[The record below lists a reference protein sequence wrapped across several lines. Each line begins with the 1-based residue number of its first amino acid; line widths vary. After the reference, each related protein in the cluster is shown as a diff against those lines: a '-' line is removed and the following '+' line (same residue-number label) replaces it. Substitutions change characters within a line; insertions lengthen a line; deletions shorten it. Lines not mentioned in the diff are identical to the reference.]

1 MEQKKY
7 TAWITQ
13 VFSPRR
19 LKIGIA
25 CLLVCVIAA
34 GGGAWYYHQQKV
46 ERKYQIRQAQTRMV
60 EYQAAQRNI
69 QLINT
74 DDVKAMAAQ
83 AVGQDEASLQFR
95 EISLEN
101 KWDDKAYRNARRDRG
116 PVHGAAPAK
125 MPRNNAPVNAPVNA
139 PTNAPTNASANS
151 QANSTAPQQGR
162 QVNEGSAMQEAHF
175 FPVYEVECSGGGL
188 KYELEINAVTGEV
201 LGSEVESHSIIDEV
215 L

>member
-19 LKIGIA
+19 LKIGIV
-25 CLLVCVIAA
+25 CLLVCVIVA
-34 GGGAWYYHQQKV
+34 GGGSWYYHQQKV

-125 MPRNNAPVNAPVNA
+125 MPRNNAPVNAPANA
-139 PTNAPTNASANS
+139 LANS
-151 QANSTAPQQGR
+151 QANSTAPQQDR
-162 QVNEGSAMQEAHF
+162 QINEGSAMQEAHF

-201 LGSEVESHSIIDEV
+201 LGSEVESHSIIDE
-215 L
+215 LL